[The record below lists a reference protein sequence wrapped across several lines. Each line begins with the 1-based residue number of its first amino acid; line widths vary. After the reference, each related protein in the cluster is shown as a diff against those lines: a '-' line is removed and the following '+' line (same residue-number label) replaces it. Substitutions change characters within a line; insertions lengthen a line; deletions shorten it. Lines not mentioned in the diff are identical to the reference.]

1 MTEAPA
7 ELFGLKDR
15 GHVAEGLAADLFV
28 FDPETVGSEP
38 ATLVD
43 DLPGG
48 SPRLVA
54 DAIGV
59 VRVLVNGVETIADGK
74 PTGALPGS
82 LLKSGRDT
90 ETVDTS
96 TALV

>member
-1 MTEAPA
+1 
-7 ELFGLKDR
+7 
-15 GHVAEGLAADLFV
+15 VAEGLAADLFV

-48 SPRLVA
+48 SPRLIA
-54 DAIGV
+54 DATGV
-59 VRVLVNGVETIADGK
+59 VRVLVNGIETIADGK
-74 PTGALPGS
+74 PTGHLPGT

-90 ETVDTS
+90 TTVDPS
-96 TALV
+96 LAPA

>member
-1 MTEAPA
+1 M
-7 ELFGLKDR
+7 
-15 GHVAEGLAADLFV
+15 
-28 FDPETVGSEP
+28 
-38 ATLVD
+38 
-43 DLPGG
+43 
-48 SPRLVA
+48 
-54 DAIGV
+54 
-59 VRVLVNGVETIADGK
+59 LVNGVETIADGK